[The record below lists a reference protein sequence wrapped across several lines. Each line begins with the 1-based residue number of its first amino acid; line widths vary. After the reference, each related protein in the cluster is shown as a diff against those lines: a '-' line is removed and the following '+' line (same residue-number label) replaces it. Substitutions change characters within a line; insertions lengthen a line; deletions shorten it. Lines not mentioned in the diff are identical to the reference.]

1 MIKTTP
7 SDFRLQ
13 TSFTLK
19 IIFKIFVKMSSLQGD
34 PQETPPAEQ
43 RTVAH
48 FQSRFLF

>member
-19 IIFKIFVKMSSLQGD
+19 IILKIIFHRISFLAKQHLKEDFLQD
-34 PQETPPAEQ
+34 
-43 RTVAH
+43 
-48 FQSRFLF
+48 F